1 MNVVSG
7 DIYNAYLNAKLLE
20 KCHVTIKGDFTFE
33 PSNVNKT
40 TIFARAL
47 YEMKISVNTW
57 RQHVVIILGK
67 KIKIQTMLHR

>member
-7 DIYNAYLNAKLLE
+7 DIDNAYLNAKLLE
-20 KCHVTIKGDFTFE
+20 NCHVTIMGDFKFE

-47 YEMKISVNTW
+47 YEMKFSVNTW
-57 RQHVVIILGK
+57 RQHLVIILEK
-67 KIKIQTMLHR
+67 N

>member
-7 DIYNAYLNAKLLE
+7 DIDNAYLNAKLLE
-20 KCHVTIKGDFTFE
+20 NCHVTIMGDFTFK

-47 YEMKISVNTW
+47 YEMKFSVNT
-57 RQHVVIILGK
+57 
-67 KIKIQTMLHR
+67 